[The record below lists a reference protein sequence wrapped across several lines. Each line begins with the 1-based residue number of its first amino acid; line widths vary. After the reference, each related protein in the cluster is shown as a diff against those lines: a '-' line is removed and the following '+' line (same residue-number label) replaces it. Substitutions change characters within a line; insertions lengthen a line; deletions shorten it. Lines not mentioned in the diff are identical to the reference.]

1 MVKMQRIG
9 QSAGKLLKIEYLLKI
24 LYIMDWLV
32 NKQRINIP
40 NIGKL
45 GKLSKKDLERILS
58 KINYSN
64 LDFYTC
70 WIWIGTVQ
78 DKNGKGHQHG
88 IIWYNKNYVQT
99 HRIMYHNF
107 IDDVPEYNPGGI
119 VVLHK
124 CSHENNG
131 RCINPWHLKLG
142 TSKENTKDALNENTL
157 CLYKNNE
164 ENPNSKLS
172 NEQIDE
178 IRKLKNSNLS
188 QKKIAL
194 IYNINQSQISRYFNN
209 KTRIKIKGDSSETK

>member
-1 MVKMQRIG
+1 
-9 QSAGKLLKIEYLLKI
+9 
-24 LYIMDWLV
+24 MDWLI

-88 IIWYNKNYVQT
+88 IIWYNKNYVHT

-107 IDDVPEYNPGGI
+107 IEDVPEYKPENLI
-119 VVLHK
+119 VLHK
-124 CSHENNG
+124 CSHKNNG

-142 TSKENTKDALNENTL
+142 SFKENTKDALNDNTL

-172 NEQIDE
+172 NEQIEE

-209 KTRIKIKGDSSETK
+209 KTRIKN